1 MLKKVKVLTD
11 EQTRQSLS
19 RLRDDFAEILA
30 PLKKLD
36 SIQTILEGLNEHD
49 SDLESS
55 LGRKIADLSDN
66 IAAIKSKVSEL
77 LENQQDG
84 LTKINFI
91 HTEITELKNSLN
103 TITWKE

>member
-30 PLKKLD
+30 PLEKLD

-91 HTEITELKNSLN
+91 HMEITELKNSLN